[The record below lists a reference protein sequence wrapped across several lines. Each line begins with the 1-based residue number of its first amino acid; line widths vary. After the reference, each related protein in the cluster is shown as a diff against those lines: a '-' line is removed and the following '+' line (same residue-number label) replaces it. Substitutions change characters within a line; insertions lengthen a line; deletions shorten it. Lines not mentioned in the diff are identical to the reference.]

1 MDKTILIAGSS
12 GLVGSEIL
20 RNLERSNNKLV
31 LLSRKEIAN
40 KKNINQIVVN
50 FDDINSLDTSIILDE
65 VYIAIGQKLSLFELI
80 YVKKNKRKDLI
91 KVDYEYIKSIAM
103 FAQKCGAKSISLIS
117 AIGAD
122 QNSLNTYLQVK
133 GKIEKEILSLGFL
146 KVIIAQPS
154 HLLGNRP
161 NEKISLSVKIFEA
174 ITNFTG
180 HFLFGPLIKFRNI
193 SSKSLAKAIISKTE
207 NSENGVHYI
216 NYNYFKKY

>member
-1 MDKTILIAGSS
+1 MDKKILIAGSS

-20 RNLERSNNKLV
+20 RNLEKSNNKLV

-40 KKNINQIVVN
+40 KKDINQIIVN
-50 FDDINSLDTSIILDE
+50 FDDINSLDTSITLDE

-91 KVDYEYIKSIAM
+91 KVDYEYIKSIAT

-122 QNSLNTYLQVK
+122 QNSLNTYLKVK

-154 HLLGNRP
+154 HLLGDRP

-207 NSENGVHYI
+207 NSQNGVHYI